1 MFVFALHVKIRIVS
15 VVFFNWIKKILLM
28 QSCSIVLCS
37 VIMVLMTSG
46 NIKGQFDEVYTH
58 LVKFYLHELFEPI
71 LYFDPMDYYR
81 LRKRKRC

>member
-1 MFVFALHVKIRIVS
+1 
-15 VVFFNWIKKILLM
+15 M

-71 LYFDPMDYYR
+71 LSPWIIIDIGRGRGAERALASPQ
-81 LRKRKRC
+81 